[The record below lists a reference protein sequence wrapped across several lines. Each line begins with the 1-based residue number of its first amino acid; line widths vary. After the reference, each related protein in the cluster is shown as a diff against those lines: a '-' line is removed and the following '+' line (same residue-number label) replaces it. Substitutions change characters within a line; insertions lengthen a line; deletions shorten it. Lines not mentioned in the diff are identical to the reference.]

1 MCKKSISIRPTKYSY
16 ERITSSV
23 YWEKFMEEIKD
34 GNTIRKSDWYKK
46 LGFNNATSFGAFLK
60 NHEIEY
66 KVDKFANNLSKEKLE
81 ELASDYHNSNFSI
94 KEIQSKYGMCEH
106 TIYKLI
112 GKEKGSRKP
121 RKRYNTLT
129 DRINKN
135 KNYADT
141 AFGKACDLLTENNK
155 PFEIDINGNIP
166 LIILNCAKCGTEIE
180 RPGVKILAHFSKY
193 KTFDTVCRNCYNN
206 SEASSF
212 ASKKSLTKRNNTG
225 YVGIQ
230 FYVSSSSG
238 ENIGYASDVAFKN
251 KRLVRKYFPDNTL
264 SKKTLMEAVV
274 YREIYLIKNK
284 LPHTRNLSNEEL
296 LSNLQ
301 MLGQHSEYEEIK
313 NILDEQIMLNMFI

>member
-46 LGFNNATSFGAFLK
+46 LGFNNVTSFGAFLK
-60 NHEIEY
+60 NHKIEH

-81 ELASDYHNSNFSI
+81 ELAFDYHNNNLSI
-94 KEIQSKYGMCEH
+94 KEIQSKYGMCDH
-106 TIYKLI
+106 TIYRLI

-129 DRINKN
+129 ERIIKN
-135 KNYADT
+135 KNYLDT
-141 AFGKACDLLTENNK
+141 AFGKACNLLTEK
-155 PFEIDINGNIP
+155 KITFEIDISGNTP

-180 RPGVKILAHFSKY
+180 RPGNKILTHFSKY
-193 KTFDTVCRNCYNN
+193 KKFDTVCRNCYNT

-225 YVGIQ
+225 FVGIQ

-238 ENIGYASDVAFKN
+238 ENIGYASDIAF
-251 KRLVRKYFPDNTL
+251 
-264 SKKTLMEAVV
+264 
-274 YREIYLIKNK
+274 KNK
-284 LPHTRNLSNEEL
+284 LPHTRNLSDEEL

-301 MLGQHSEYEEIK
+301 MLGQHSELEEIK
-313 NILDEQIMLNMFI
+313 NILNEQIMLKIFT